1 MPPRACHAT
10 PRCSQSP
17 VRDDLWQASDP
28 PTADHA
34 LGGHAHDQPRVA
46 RNADY
51 LYRCSRR
58 CRSATKLTY
67 EECHGRSG
75 SNSRL
80 LSPLRL
86 AARAA
91 LLDAHVFFLP
101 CDAQTRDYLDEADLR
116 DRARKRLGAVAA
128 PRGACAR
135 ARHRWLCHAVWQP
148 VCLIGSCTGVPWP
161 VWACAEARWSG
172 DASPVDVPSRCVA
185 LCTVRGSQ
193 TRADRSIPV

>member
-10 PRCSQSP
+10 
-17 VRDDLWQASDP
+17 L
-28 PTADHA
+28 
-34 LGGHAHDQPRVA
+34 
-46 RNADY
+46 
-51 LYRCSRR
+51 RCSRSR
-58 CRSATKLTY
+58 GSRRSLAGVTRRMRTWCSRRPRARSTTCSSQRGLPLPVLETLPKTTKLTY
-67 EECHGRSG
+67 EVCHGRSG

-172 DASPVDVPSRCVA
+172 DASPVDAPSRCVA